1 MVVLF
6 PSDFTEIVWI
16 DFVLGAVWDPSG
28 LNLLSLIKM
37 DEYEAVSVIAFLKP
51 RPMIWNSTAQ
61 NGTV

>member
-16 DFVLGAVWDPSG
+16 DFVLGAVWDPSR

-37 DEYEAVSVIAFLKP
+37 DEDEAISVIASLKP
-51 RPMIWNSTAQ
+51 RPMMWNSTAQ
-61 NGTV
+61 NDTV